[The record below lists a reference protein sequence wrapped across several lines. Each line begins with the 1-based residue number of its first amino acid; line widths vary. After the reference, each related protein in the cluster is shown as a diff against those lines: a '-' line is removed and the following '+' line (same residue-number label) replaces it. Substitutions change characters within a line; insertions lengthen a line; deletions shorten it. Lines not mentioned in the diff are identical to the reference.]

1 MMVHSDTEVFPLLQL
16 PRGELYSEVGHC
28 TQAAVAL
35 WSQGIL
41 GDVKLLQ
48 GFCSLNLLHLDIHD
62 VVVVGVDGLNLG
74 QPEHHRGEVHIGVVT
89 EVEALQLHTVCQ
101 LLRQLGHLVVGYI
114 QLCYK
119 TKLEG
124 ELGRDLGQQVPGEV
138 ARGERGVSHQVE
150 DSVRHLTQLALTQV
164 ETVVFFGVIASVDHL
179 DDRPSCHTGLHHLR
193 LSQDN
198 ICQVVSKL
206 GLHFVYLQYLAITDE
221 QYFHT
226 TILL

>member
-1 MMVHSDTEVFPLLQL
+1 MNRTIKLPAYDVLLSQDSSTSHAWLWWHPQFTRLKGARWGPWGMMVHSDTEVFPLLQL

-164 ETVVFFGVIASVDHL
+164 KVASVLLHL
-179 DDRPSCHTGLHHLR
+179 PTSRR
-193 LSQDN
+193 
-198 ICQVVSKL
+198 
-206 GLHFVYLQYLAITDE
+206 Y
-221 QYFHT
+221 
-226 TILL
+226 